1 MTVTAVTPPTDLGHR
16 EPRTDRATPR
26 ALAHAPVGDHGL
38 AEAALAWQHL
48 RPRGD
53 AAAQLMDSLGRGAA
67 AAAHLPIAY
76 TDDDLV
82 ATRLVRVLTGL
93 TWAVVAGGPY
103 RSWVGVPRHD
113 YHRVGRALTGT
124 WRRYRRDFTGDPA
137 DPVDTAAATALWRM
151 ALLLRGDA
159 ATGQAFSLR
168 IAVPFAA
175 AMLCRAAHDLGVTAV
190 TEQGLRG
197 RRTVMICSS
206 ADLRRLLAVT
216 TS

>member
-16 EPRTDRATPR
+16 GPRAIPR
-26 ALAHAPVGDHGL
+26 ALAQAPVGDHGL

-53 AAAQLMDSLGRGAA
+53 AAARLADSLGRGAA
-67 AAAHLPIAY
+67 APAHLPIAY

-82 ATRLVRVLTGL
+82 AARLVRVLTGL

-103 RSWVGVPRHD
+103 RGWVGVPRHD

-137 DPVDTAAATALWRM
+137 GPMDTAAAAALWRM
-151 ALLLRGDA
+151 ALLLHGDA
-159 ATGQAFSLR
+159 ATGPTFSLR

-175 AMLCRAAHDLGVTAV
+175 GMLCRAAHGLGVTAV
-190 TEQGLRG
+190 TEPGLRG
-197 RRTVMICSS
+197 RRTVLICGS
-206 ADLRRLLAVT
+206 ADLRRLVAAT